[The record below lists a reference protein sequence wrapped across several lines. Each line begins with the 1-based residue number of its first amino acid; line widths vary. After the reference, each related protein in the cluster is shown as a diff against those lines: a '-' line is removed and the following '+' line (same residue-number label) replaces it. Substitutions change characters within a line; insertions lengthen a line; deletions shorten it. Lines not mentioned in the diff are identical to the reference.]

1 MPSVDVRD
9 IRMYY
14 ERAGSGPPLLF
25 ISGSG
30 GDLRRRPNVFES
42 PLGRE
47 FDILAYD
54 QRGLGQT
61 SIPDGPYEMR
71 DYAEDAA
78 ALLDA
83 VGWERC
89 LVMGT
94 SFGGMVAQEF
104 AVRFPERVER
114 LVLNCTSSGGAGQP
128 SFPLQELHDLEPEA
142 RFRRQLSLSDTRRG
156 PDWQAAHADQFAEL
170 LEQSL
175 QGAAI
180 GADEPQRR
188 DGQWRQL
195 DARSRH
201 DVYARLP
208 GITAPTL
215 VCSGHYDGIAP
226 PANGR
231 AIASQIPGAQY
242 REFDGGH
249 LFFIQD
255 KAAYP
260 AMIAFLRGE
269 AAAAAS

>member
-1 MPSVDVRD
+1 MPFADVRD
-9 IRMYY
+9 IRVYY
-14 ERAGSGPPLLF
+14 ERAGSGPRLLF

-42 PLGRE
+42 PLGQE
-47 FDILAYD
+47 FEILAYD

-61 SIPDGPYEMR
+61 SIADGPYEMR

-78 ALLDA
+78 GLLDA
-83 VGWERC
+83 VGWDRC

-104 AVRFPERVER
+104 AVRCPQRVER
-114 LVLNCTSSGGAGQP
+114 LVLNCTSSGGAGRP
-128 SFPLQELHDLEPEA
+128 SFPLHELHDLEPEE
-142 RFRRQLSLSDTRRG
+142 RFRRQLALSDTRRG
-156 PDWQAAHADQFAEL
+156 PEWQAEHADQFAEL

-175 QGAAI
+175 QAAAI
-180 GADEPQRR
+180 GADEPRRREGQRL
-188 DGQWRQL
+188 QL
-195 DARSRH
+195 DARSRL
-201 DVYARLP
+201 DVYDRLP

-215 VCSGHYDGIAP
+215 VCSGRYDGIAP

-231 AIASQIPGAQY
+231 AIASQIPNAQY
-242 REFDGGH
+242 RKFDGGH

-255 KAAYP
+255 KSAYP

-269 AAAAAS
+269 VAAAAS